1 MNIFLQG
8 SIAFDEVSKFYG
20 KFSDVIKPDL
30 IHKLSVSFVVFE
42 KEKFFGGCAGN
53 IAYSMGLLKTKAYVC
68 SPVGED
74 GDEYIKSMKN
84 WGLDTEYVQ
93 KMKGHTA
100 LAFITTD
107 SDQNQIA
114 HFAPGVLATSEE
126 FVLPEIAEKG
136 DIILISPENHDRMI
150 QAIHLSHEKQ
160 LRVFFDPGQLI
171 HSFNKVELI
180 DIFGKIDGLFVN
192 EYEWEL
198 LKNISGMNKKE
209 IVNLVKV
216 IFITKGAEGVELIE
230 DGISSQIE
238 PYKIETAIDPT
249 GAGDA
254 FRAGVLSALKQN
266 LYYKTAAK
274 VGSIMGALSV
284 EHKQCQGHKIT
295 PDAKQ
300 QLETLGFSL

>member
-30 IHKLSVSFVVFE
+30 IKKLSVSFVVFE

-74 GDEYIKSMKN
+74 GDEYIKAMKN
-84 WGLDTEYVQ
+84 WGHDTEYL
-93 KMKGHTA
+93 KKLSGHTA

-107 SDQNQIA
+107 SELNQIA
-114 HFAPGVLATSEE
+114 HFAPGVLATNEKFS
-126 FVLPEIAEKG
+126 LPELAEKG
-136 DIILISPENHDRMI
+136 DMILISPENHDRMI
-150 QAIHLSHEKQ
+150 QSVNLSHEKQ
-160 LRVFFDPGQLI
+160 LKVFFDPGQLI
-171 HSFNKVELI
+171 HSFNKDELR
-180 DIFGKIDGLFVN
+180 DIFTKIDGLFVN

-198 LKNISGMNKKE
+198 LKNISGMNKQE
-209 IVNLVKV
+209 ITKLVRV
-216 IFITKGAEGVELIE
+216 IFITKGAEGLELIE
-230 DGISSQIE
+230 DQISLQIE
-238 PYKIETAIDPT
+238 PYKIENAVDPT

-266 LYYKTAAK
+266 LYYKTAAR
-274 VGSIMGALSV
+274 VGSILGALSV

-295 PDAKQ
+295 KDAARE
-300 QLETLGFSL
+300 LEILGFSL

>member
-8 SIAFDEVSKFYG
+8 SIAFDEVSTFYG

-84 WGLDTEYVQ
+84 WGLDTEYTK

-107 SDQNQIA
+107 SEQNQIA
-114 HFAPGVLATSEE
+114 HFAPGVLATNEK
-126 FVLPEIAEKG
+126 FILPEIAEKG

-150 QAIHLSHEKQ
+150 QSVNQSHEKQ
-160 LRVFFDPGQLI
+160 LKVFFDPGQLI

-198 LKNISGMNKKE
+198 LKNISGMNKEE
-209 IVNLVKV
+209 ITKLVRV
-216 IFITKGAEGVELIE
+216 IFITKGADGLELIE
-230 DGISSQIE
+230 DGNSSKIE
-238 PYKIETAIDPT
+238 PYKIQTAVDPT

-254 FRAGVLSALKQN
+254 FRAGVLAALKQN

-295 PDAKQ
+295 KDAAHE
-300 QLETLGFSL
+300 LETLGFSL

>member
-20 KFSDVIKPDL
+20 KFSDVIKPE
-30 IHKLSVSFVVFE
+30 HMGKLSVSFLIFE

-53 IAYSMGLLKTKAYVC
+53 VAYSMGLLKTKAYIC

-74 GDEYIKSMKN
+74 GDEYIKAMKK
-84 WGLDTEYVQ
+84 WKMDTKYV
-93 KMKGHTA
+93 KKLRGHTA

-107 SDQNQIA
+107 SDHNQIA
-114 HFAPGVLATSEE
+114 HFAPGVLAGNEK
-126 FVLPEIAEKG
+126 FALPEIAKKG

-150 QAIHLSHEKQ
+150 QSVNLAQKKSLK
-160 LRVFFDPGQLI
+160 VFFDPGQLI
-171 HSFNKVELI
+171 HSFNKEELR
-180 DIFGKIDGLFVN
+180 DILGKIDGLFVN

-198 LKNISGMNKKE
+198 MKSISGMNKEE
-209 IVNLVKV
+209 IVKSVQV

-230 DGISSQIE
+230 DWKSSKIE
-238 PYKIETAIDPT
+238 AYKIKTAIDPT

-254 FRAGVLSALKQN
+254 FRAGVLAALKQN

-295 PDAKQ
+295 KDAERELK
-300 QLETLGFSL
+300 TLGFSL

>member
-8 SIAFDEVSKFYG
+8 SIAFDEVSSFYG
-20 KFSDVIKPDL
+20 KFSDVIKPDH
-30 IHKLSVSFVVFE
+30 INKLSVSFLVFE

-53 IAYSMGLLKTKAYVC
+53 IAYSMGLLNTKAYIC

-74 GDEYIKSMKN
+74 GDEYIKAMKK
-84 WGLDTEYVQ
+84 WEMDTKYLK

-107 SDQNQIA
+107 SEHNQIA
-114 HFAPGVLATSEE
+114 HFAPGVLATTEK
-126 FVLPEIAEKG
+126 FVLPEIAKKG

-150 QAIHLSHEKQ
+150 QSVNAGHKKSLK
-160 LRVFFDPGQLI
+160 VFFDPGQLI
-171 HSFNKVELI
+171 HAFQKDELK
-180 DIFGKIDGLFVN
+180 DIFNKIDGLFVN

-198 LKNISGMNKKE
+198 LKNISGMKKE
-209 IVNLVKV
+209 EITKLVKV
-216 IFITKGAEGVELIE
+216 IFITKGSEGVELIE
-230 DGISSQIE
+230 EGKSTKIE
-238 PYKIETAIDPT
+238 AYKIKKAIDPT

-254 FRAGVLSALKQN
+254 FRAGVLSALKQD

-274 VGSIMGALSV
+274 VGSIIGALSV

-295 PDAKQ
+295 KDAARELK
-300 QLETLGFSL
+300 TLGFSL